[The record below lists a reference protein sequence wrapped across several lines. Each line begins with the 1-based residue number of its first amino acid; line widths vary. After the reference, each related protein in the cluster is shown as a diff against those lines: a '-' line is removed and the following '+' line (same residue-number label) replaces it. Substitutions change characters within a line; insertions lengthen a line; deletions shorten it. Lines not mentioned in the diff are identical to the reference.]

1 MTGKEILAVNVI
13 DEDAGFKESIGD
25 YIRDVIDGILCE
37 EVYGEIVKERGLSK
51 DDVQTYDF
59 YEDPMWVDA
68 WNKKIDEMVA
78 ELRL

>member
-13 DEDAGFKESIGD
+13 DEDAGFKELIGD

-37 EVYGEIVKERGLSK
+37 EVYGKIVKERGLSE
-51 DDVQTYDF
+51 DNVQSYDF
-59 YEDPMWVDA
+59 YRDPIWIDA

-78 ELRL
+78 ELKL

>member
-13 DEDAGFKESIGD
+13 DEGASFKESIGD

-37 EVYGEIVKERGLSK
+37 EVYDKIVKERSLSE
-51 DDVQTYDF
+51 DAVQTYDF
-59 YEDPMWVDA
+59 YKDPIWIDA

-78 ELRL
+78 ELKL